1 MALHE
6 PSVFVTRHIPDAA
19 LRIVQSAAATTVWPD
34 PMPPSPEQLRDAC
47 LSAEGLYCL
56 LTDRVDESL
65 LNACPRLKVVSTMSV
80 GYDHIDVAAC
90 RKRNIPVG
98 NTPGVLDETTADL
111 AFALLLAAGRRI
123 VEADSFTRKGEW
135 KTWSPDL
142 MTGQEIHGSTLGIVG
157 FGRIGQ
163 AMARRAIGFDMK
175 TLYNSRN
182 PKPEAKSLS
191 AEYRSLDDLLKE
203 SDFVSLHVPLTPE
216 TRRMIGTRELE
227 LMKPTAYLI
236 NTSRGPVV
244 DPAALY
250 DALTNHRIAG
260 AGLDVFDEEP
270 VPIYEPL
277 LTLDNITVLP
287 HIGSATV
294 ATRTK
299 MACMAAENLVAGL
312 QGKPLPHPVG

>member
-6 PSVFVTRHIPDAA
+6 PSVFVTRHVPDAA
-19 LRIVQSAAATTVWPD
+19 LRIVQSAAAVTVWPD

-47 LSAEGLYCL
+47 RSVEGLYCL
-56 LTDRVDESL
+56 LTDKVDEAL
-65 LNACPRLKVVSTMSV
+65 LDACPRIKVVSTMSV

-111 AFALLLAAGRRI
+111 AFALLLASGRRI

-142 MTGQEIHGSTLGIVG
+142 MTGQEIHGATLGIVG

-163 AMARRAIGFDMK
+163 AMARRAKGFDMK
-175 TLYNSRN
+175 ILYNSRA
-182 PKPEAKSLS
+182 PKPEAESLG
-191 AEYRSLDDLLKE
+191 AKYRSLDDLLRE

-216 TRRMIGTRELE
+216 TRRMIGTNELE

-244 DPAALY
+244 DPEALY
-250 DALTNHRIAG
+250 DALVNRRIAG

-270 VPIYEPL
+270 VPLYEPL

-312 QGKPLPHPVG
+312 QGKPLPYPVG